1 MTTYKRLPVAFE
13 SGEGSWL
20 IDDKGERYLDA
31 LSGISVCNI
40 GHSNPDLIRS
50 IKSLVKLKDSQNTI
64 TPFSQRRAQLRA
76 LQTIVLIQMT
86 PYRFALNKLTL
97 AYRILK
103 RPMPDHTGKTNG
115 EIKYSNGSV
124 YFGEMKDFIRHG
136 QGKLKTHLKHKC
148 WVL

>member
-1 MTTYKRLPVAFE
+1 
-13 SGEGSWL
+13 
-20 IDDKGERYLDA
+20 
-31 LSGISVCNI
+31 
-40 GHSNPDLIRS
+40 
-50 IKSLVKLKDSQNTI
+50 
-64 TPFSQRRAQLRA
+64 
-76 LQTIVLIQMT
+76 MT

-136 QGKLKTHLKHKC
+136 QGKLKTHLKETIEGIWKDNVNVEKAEKWDADGAFWKGNLCNLKAQGYMHVRLPNGQRYDGL
-148 WVL
+148 WENGAMLSVLGVEHQSGKFSPYHVH